1 MFNLNIFNL
10 NKNFTKS
17 RNFIIA
23 CLTISLLNS
32 NLLNAGWLDSWFGT
46 AKTAAT
52 EHPVTTGCVVGVT
65 AAVGARILDR
75 RASDDRASWG
85 TVALLG
91 VTIGVAA
98 WYKLTSDRD
107 KNLTAEVAQRFT
119 LADKQ
124 SKELGNGVIELTA
137 KTGAVNT
144 ALAAAQTTVVANQAE
159 LQAAQAAAAKFL
171 SAISQTDIKITDL
184 QAEFERQN
192 DATKTAILA
201 QLAASGI
208 SRSQALQQIKTGDLG
223 NLLAKA
229 LATQGALT
237 AQCKSLEEKV
247 RIADTAAQ
255 AIEREL
261 REFRAAA
268 IARSTTTS

>member
-107 KNLTAEVAQRFT
+107 ENLTADVAKKFE
-119 LADKQ
+119 LADTQ
-124 SKELGNGVIELTA
+124 SKELGADIAELAA
-137 KTGAVNT
+137 KTDAVNT

-159 LQAAQAAAAKFL
+159 LQAAQAAATRFL
-171 SAISQTDIKITDL
+171 SVISQTDITIEDL
-184 QAEFERQN
+184 HTEFERQN
-192 DATKTAILA
+192 DATKAAILA
-201 QLAASGI
+201 RLAASGI
-208 SRSQALQQIKTGDLG
+208 SHSQALQQIKTGELS
-223 NLLAKA
+223 AA
-229 LATQGALT
+229 LSRAVATQADLT
-237 AQCKSLEEKV
+237 TQCKGLGDK
-247 RIADTAAQ
+247 AQ
-255 AIEREL
+255 TVDASALRLEREL
-261 REFRAAA
+261 QELRAAKA
-268 IARSTTTS
+268 NK

>member
-107 KNLTAEVAQRFT
+107 KNLTAEIAQQFT

-124 SKELGNGVIELTA
+124 SKELSNGVIELIA

-171 SAISQTDIKITDL
+171 SAINQTDIKITNL

-192 DATKTAILA
+192 DATRVAILA
-201 QLAASGI
+201 QLEANGI
-208 SRSQALQQIKTGDLG
+208 SRSQALQQIKTGELS
-223 NLLAKA
+223 AA
-229 LATQGALT
+229 LSRAVATQADLTTQCTKLDVNVRAVDASALR
-237 AQCKSLEEKV
+237 L
-247 RIADTAAQ
+247 
-255 AIEREL
+255 EREL
-261 REFRAAA
+261 QELRAAKA
-268 IARSTTTS
+268 NK